1 MDKMKKHILILTAV
15 FMVFAAIL
23 TGCGNDETS
32 DTSAT
37 EITTEYNESS
47 DLEEE
52 TETGDES
59 TDEEN
64 PDAELEKS
72 LVGLW
77 TNGDKYIEFTENNF
91 FVAMDDDRH
100 EYTGTY
106 SLVSNGKTMALALA
120 ENEDDIKTYTVEF
133 KNDMK
138 KLIITDDKGNKTEFE
153 YNEVKE

>member
-1 MDKMKKHILILTAV
+1 MKKHILILTAA
-15 FMVFAAIL
+15 FMVFAMIL
-23 TGCGNDETS
+23 TGCGNDEAS
-32 DTSAT
+32 DTYAT
-37 EITTEYNESS
+37 EITTEYTDSS

-52 TETGDES
+52 TETGDDS
-59 TDEEN
+59 TDEDD

-77 TNGDKYIEFTENNF
+77 TNGDRYIEFRENNF
-91 FVAMDDDRH
+91 FVAMGEDRN

-133 KNDMK
+133 KDNMK
-138 KLIITDDKGNKTEFE
+138 KLVVINDKGDKTEFE